1 MAAPARF
8 AAWSRVP
15 HSPVEA
21 DVWSRLLGGRGMM
34 SRPEVLGEPGRCA
47 MDADVKSGTE
57 QSSRRVLLVV
67 IILSLICAPIS
78 WVDDGVTP
86 SFVVYPIVLLVA
98 LWRVLRG
105 GGALFVGIAALVFL
119 LVHLPWTWAAL
130 TGADSN
136 PLDRESPSSPV
147 QWLVTL
153 FAVPLLT
160 TVAGWLIWFRD
171 RYHRQAQL

>member
-1 MAAPARF
+1 
-8 AAWSRVP
+8 
-15 HSPVEA
+15 
-21 DVWSRLLGGRGMM
+21 
-34 SRPEVLGEPGRCA
+34 
-47 MDADVKSGTE
+47 MDADLKSGTA

-171 RYHRQAQL
+171 RSHRQAQL